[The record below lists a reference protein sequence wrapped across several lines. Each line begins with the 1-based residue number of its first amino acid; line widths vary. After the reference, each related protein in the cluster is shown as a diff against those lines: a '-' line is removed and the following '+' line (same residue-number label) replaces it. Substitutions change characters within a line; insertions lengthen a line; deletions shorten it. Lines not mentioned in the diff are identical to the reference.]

1 MTGSTPDPRT
11 PDDDLDPT
19 GVRALLANLPDP
31 GPMPEELMA
40 RISQSLELEQRR
52 RAAHAATTAPAEPST
67 PAQPADRAG
76 GAVVSLDTERARRRP
91 GRTILWLGGAA
102 AVAMVATLSVNQLV
116 GGDSADTGVAAKVP
130 ASSASDSDSEALED
144 AGGEAAADEGSAED
158 WDAAGDAAQPEPPA
172 IPEHG
177 AMATPGGS
185 AAESSVQIT
194 TASGTVTLSATG
206 WGDEA
211 RTWLADNPSRGQG
224 QLSTQEAADC
234 IAVADLDTQLAPGIV
249 VAQATWDDQPGML
262 VVTEG
267 TATSTGWVLSPDC
280 TNLLSGPVPLG

>member
-31 GPMPEELMA
+31 GPMPDELMA

-52 RAAHAATTAPAEPST
+52 RAAHAATAASTEASTPAEP
-67 PAQPADRAG
+67 ADGAG
-76 GAVVSLDTERARRRP
+76 GSVVSLDTERARRRP

-116 GGDSADTGVAAKVP
+116 DGDSADSGVAANVP
-130 ASSASDSDSEALED
+130 ASSASDSEALDEAED
-144 AGGEAAADEGSAED
+144 AGAADEGGGED
-158 WDAAGDAAQPEPPA
+158 GAAAGDAAQPEPPA
-172 IPEHG
+172 LPDHG

-185 AAESSVQIT
+185 DAESAVQIT
-194 TASGTVTLSATG
+194 TASGTVTLSASG
-206 WGDEA
+206 WAQEA
-211 RTWLADNPSRGQG
+211 DSWLADNPGRGQG
-224 QLSTQEAADC
+224 DLTLEQAADC
-234 IAVADLDTQLAPGIV
+234 LALADLDTRLAPEV
-249 VAQATWDDQPGML
+249 VMARATWDDQPGML

-267 TATSTGWVLSPDC
+267 TAASTGWVLSPDC
-280 TNLLSGPVPLG
+280 LDVLSGPVPLG